1 MRPDGDGA
9 NRKACKENVGGDG
22 MNIRVVR
29 AEDVQAAQAI
39 RLRSL
44 REHPEAFGSSYED
57 EALLT
62 PESLVERLRPTA
74 DRRLFGAWVD
84 EALVGTLHFSRST
97 GKKIRHRAGLGA
109 MYVAPERRGRGIGRA
124 LLTTAIAYARTL
136 LDLEQV
142 ILAVTVGNE
151 AARALYLT
159 AGFTPTFVEKR
170 YIKVDSVYYDIE
182 WMNLHL

>member
-1 MRPDGDGA
+1 MT
-9 NRKACKENVGGDG
+9 
-22 MNIRVVR
+22 MNIRVVQ

-124 LLTTAIAYARTL
+124 LLTTAIDYARTL
-136 LDLEQV
+136 PDLEQV

-151 AARALYLT
+151 AARALYLA

-182 WMNLHL
+182 WMILHL